1 MDSNGSSFSGPSPK
15 LSSLGWTLL
24 SELPSRKKALMN
36 NSGFSPSPFPLA
48 RPISSPPGRG
58 EGTSWVVVSL
68 PSPPP
73 LSSRLCGHFNISDG
87 THFAGRPSTYFFRY
101 RICQL
106 SVFFTRFR
114 SCLRSKSKDLYILQL
129 GNPIPLPRENN
140 GSSPF
145 PPAFYSP
152 TFFLL
157 SHFHR
162 VTLPPPPPPP
172 SVYIAG
178 ITCQ

>member
-36 NSGFSPSPFPLA
+36 NSGFSPLSLPPRQTHFL
-48 RPISSPPGRG
+48 SSREAG

-106 SVFFTRFR
+106 SVFFTRYR
-114 SCLRSKSKDLYILQL
+114 SCLRSKSKALCILQL

-162 VTLPPPPPPP
+162 VTLPPPP